1 MMRSQGND
9 NVNQHNGQPPS
20 TAATTTTVIKNQEPS
35 RHEIRPGRDG
45 MSPVP
50 AQWTALQPSAVAVS
64 RGFSDPS
71 LAVVQPASNSHNSNS
86 SNGSVVVGCGGPKSS
101 QLFHSHHYHAR
112 RQRDRQQQ
120 SVNSNC
126 NSRSSSAADLSLLQS
141 STVNLSNSL
150 GNQHGSASSS
160 SLNNVNHI
168 KDSSSGGGGGI
179 SSIWARWFR
188 RNNNN
193 NNHRPSSSSVRP
205 FSSAAVYGGGGG
217 GGGAA
222 GSSRS
227 HSVENSPVVSRRL
240 RHHPS
245 MMTGSSGQL
254 ASSDNNSDS
263 LSTNSFSFIRTPTDK
278 NNDPAA
284 VAALTLRRKYGLMAC
299 SNESTDKV
307 LPGSN
312 NLDNN
317 IEGDAIRAMRTQ
329 WETQMK
335 QMDEILR
342 SREEQPDNNNTKCNN
357 NKRLSQANNNNNS
370 TARKKRP
377 APQPPPPPPPNS
389 GTSSRHSTH
398 NRSSSSVASG
408 SGFTHV
414 PGKRKAPSPP
424 DSATTTNTNTNTF
437 NIVAPPHPVL
447 PDLMESTP
455 PEASPPL
462 AENNKW
468 SNDLNCNLLLDEN
481 NQVRSSSKVLRYQQ
495 NKFDNNDCPHN
506 DILKLE
512 GGVLRPLDSSTSNK
526 QQQAEASGS
535 TLDYPTHRGN
545 NMMTLPLKPWY
556 KRGRNQHGGSN
567 GIISGNQ
574 LHHHHSSANA
584 ASRSKWKDAAILHH
598 SPPPVLPALPA
609 ATDECNSW
617 AMGLVANHQLLLHPP
632 ESNTMR
638 SNHSSTGVSPG
649 GSTRSEASGSSVCS
663 SDGSKGKQQQQQQ
676 HHRKSLLVNISQL
689 DREANEIIQRERARE
704 SQRRRLEDDKF
715 YSHSNGQL
723 LAVPP
728 PPPPTT
734 TTHLSLPTVADVP
747 DDESPPLLPPRDPA
761 PPVPPPPGD
770 VHQPQLAKKCA
781 RELIHMFNSLTD
793 SSPPSAAAAATS
805 VPSASSINSPASA
818 TTKQTTTAELPR
830 LEQPQRADAN
840 YSQTGHTY
848 NGQVDS
854 NKESPPP
861 GCSAGTTGTVNVPTA
876 DRQVR
881 TTTTTSPPTTASSS
895 RLLQTSDESTS
906 IKAVNTNTITR
917 LRVTVPAGSPELAQQ
932 QQQQQQQS
940 IFNPKLEV
948 AAAAGSGGGARPKHS
963 PSVSCPADD
972 KSPLV
977 NGYSKQPQ
985 PQPPQQQLNKTT
997 TTTGGWACQV
1007 CTLVNSD
1014 ARLWCEACTAL
1025 KPRQLAGRTSSTTIN
1040 AAGPAVVKETV
1051 KLIPAVVQTPEV
1063 ITTSPTPSTTTTP
1076 SLLSNSGNN
1085 STVVVATTPSS
1096 PEALRQARLA
1106 FFLNGQHNNNNINN
1120 KPEAIKKDEQKGDD
1134 KNNNNNNKRHSQ
1146 HGGIKVSSGCQ
1157 TQPFV
1162 QLPSQIGSSST
1173 SGVNG
1178 RQQRPVS
1185 MLAKSCSSPSVK
1197 NNISIIP
1204 PPVDSGPSV
1213 NSLCNTKRVVLA
1225 PAVLKDVHPTN
1236 FALVSPSRTQL
1247 SQYLQQQQQQQ
1258 QQAGKGSG
1266 GQQPAPGESGPNDVQ
1281 DNKSTGI

>member
-1 MMRSQGND
+1 
-9 NVNQHNGQPPS
+9 
-20 TAATTTTVIKNQEPS
+20 
-35 RHEIRPGRDG
+35 
-45 MSPVP
+45 
-50 AQWTALQPSAVAVS
+50 
-64 RGFSDPS
+64 
-71 LAVVQPASNSHNSNS
+71 
-86 SNGSVVVGCGGPKSS
+86 
-101 QLFHSHHYHAR
+101 
-112 RQRDRQQQ
+112 
-120 SVNSNC
+120 
-126 NSRSSSAADLSLLQS
+126 
-141 STVNLSNSL
+141 
-150 GNQHGSASSS
+150 
-160 SLNNVNHI
+160 
-168 KDSSSGGGGGI
+168 SSSGGGGGI

-545 NMMTLPLKPWY
+545 NMMTLPLKP
-556 KRGRNQHGGSN
+556 
-567 GIISGNQ
+567 
-574 LHHHHSSANA
+574 
-584 ASRSKWKDAAILHH
+584 
-598 SPPPVLPALPA
+598 
-609 ATDECNSW
+609 C
-617 AMGLVANHQLLLHPP
+617 
-632 ESNTMR
+632 
-638 SNHSSTGVSPG
+638 
-649 GSTRSEASGSSVCS
+649 

-676 HHRKSLLVNISQL
+676 HHRKSWLVNISQL

-715 YSHSNGQL
+715 YSHNNGQL

-793 SSPPSAAAAATS
+793 SSPPSAAAAAPP
-805 VPSASSINSPASA
+805 VPSASSINSPA
-818 TTKQTTTAELPR
+818 TTKQTTAELPR
-830 LEQPQRADAN
+830 LEQQPQRADAN

-848 NGQVDS
+848 NGQRWNCWD
-854 NKESPPP
+854 
-861 GCSAGTTGTVNVPTA
+861 
-876 DRQVR
+876 
-881 TTTTTSPPTTASSS
+881 
-895 RLLQTSDESTS
+895 
-906 IKAVNTNTITR
+906 
-917 LRVTVPAGSPELAQQ
+917 
-932 QQQQQQQS
+932 
-940 IFNPKLEV
+940 
-948 AAAAGSGGGARPKHS
+948 
-963 PSVSCPADD
+963 
-972 KSPLV
+972 
-977 NGYSKQPQ
+977 
-985 PQPPQQQLNKTT
+985 
-997 TTTGGWACQV
+997 CQRA
-1007 CTLVNSD
+1007 NS
-1014 ARLWCEACTAL
+1014 
-1025 KPRQLAGRTSSTTIN
+1025 
-1040 AAGPAVVKETV
+1040 
-1051 KLIPAVVQTPEV
+1051 
-1063 ITTSPTPSTTTTP
+1063 
-1076 SLLSNSGNN
+1076 
-1085 STVVVATTPSS
+1085 
-1096 PEALRQARLA
+1096 
-1106 FFLNGQHNNNNINN
+1106 
-1120 KPEAIKKDEQKGDD
+1120 
-1134 KNNNNNNKRHSQ
+1134 
-1146 HGGIKVSSGCQ
+1146 
-1157 TQPFV
+1157 
-1162 QLPSQIGSSST
+1162 
-1173 SGVNG
+1173 
-1178 RQQRPVS
+1178 
-1185 MLAKSCSSPSVK
+1185 
-1197 NNISIIP
+1197 
-1204 PPVDSGPSV
+1204 
-1213 NSLCNTKRVVLA
+1213 
-1225 PAVLKDVHPTN
+1225 
-1236 FALVSPSRTQL
+1236 
-1247 SQYLQQQQQQQ
+1247 
-1258 QQAGKGSG
+1258 
-1266 GQQPAPGESGPNDVQ
+1266 
-1281 DNKSTGI
+1281 